1 MINIFLGFI
10 FIILGIFW
18 FTTLAKA
25 TGVLFTL
32 LLIWAIIHIIAG
44 VQCFVK
50 FGNYIK
56 YGGGIPCTHLSGLPV
71 GEVSCVAIAPAEKM
85 VILVGKSRYELP
97 YWKITAAEM
106 REKNSLMA
114 ASTGDAV
121 AGALLFGALG
131 AIVASRPKNK
141 KEYIMIISY
150 NSDNGSNT
158 VALAVP
164 ANQRAAAEKL
174 LKQVKGK
181 LTFTQNVTL

>member
-18 FTTLAKA
+18 FSTLAQA
-25 TGVLFTL
+25 TGTFFTL
-32 LLIWAIIHIIAG
+32 LLIWAIMHIVAG
-44 VQCFVK
+44 IQFFVK

-56 YGGGIPCTHLSGLPV
+56 YGGGIPCIHLQGLPI
-71 GEVSCVAIAPAEKM
+71 GEVSCVAMAPTDKM

-106 REKNSLMA
+106 REKSSLIA

-131 AIVASRPKNK
+131 AIIASRPKNK
-141 KEYIMIISY
+141 KEYIMLITY
-150 NSDNGSNT
+150 NSDNGANT

-164 ANQRAAAEKL
+164 DNQRATAEKM
-174 LKQVKGK
+174 LKQIKSK
-181 LTFTQNVTL
+181 LSYAQNVTL